1 MTGHDPND
9 YISEA
14 EAASILHRSERQVRR
29 YARTEKVMSEEIAG
43 VRMYLRRDVE
53 ALAAELRERDR
64 TRPARSELV
73 PMGDVLEHLA
83 RKDDEIR
90 DLNERLQRAMLEI
103 GRLQGQ
109 NEAQQ
114 RLLTTGDSDQTRP
127 EDDRTGP
134 NMAGHGQE
142 QVRVLEAERDRYKA
156 EVERLRRRNFWQ
168 WLLGR

>member
-1 MTGHDPND
+1 MTGHDPNE
-9 YISEA
+9 YLSEA
-14 EAASILHRSERQVRR
+14 EAAALLHRSERQVRR
-29 YARTEKVMSEEIAG
+29 YARTCPAMTHEIAG
-43 VRMYLRRDVE
+43 VRMYLRREVE
-53 ALAAELRERDR
+53 ALAAELREKDR

-73 PMGDVLEHLA
+73 PVGDVLEHLA

-103 GRLQGQ
+103 GRLQAQ

-114 RLLTTGDSDQTRP
+114 RLLRDEGH
-127 EDDRTGP
+127 DRTEP
-134 NMAGHGQE
+134 DTSNPAT
-142 QVRVLEAERDRYKA
+142 EADVERYKQ

>member
-1 MTGHDPND
+1 MTGHDPHD

-14 EAASILHRSERQVRR
+14 EAAAILHRSDRQVRR
-29 YARTEKVMSEEIAG
+29 YARTDKVMSEEIGG

-53 ALAAELRERDR
+53 ALASELRERDR
-64 TRPARSELV
+64 TRPTKSELV
-73 PMGDVLEHLA
+73 PMGDVLEHMA

-114 RLLTTGDSDQTRP
+114 NLLTAGDNDRTRP
-127 EDDRTGP
+127 NTTGHDQKQLT
-134 NMAGHGQE
+134 A
-142 QVRVLEAERDRYKA
+142 LEAERDRYKA
-156 EVERLRRRNFWQ
+156 EVDQLRKRTFLQ